1 MKRLLGFIALCI
13 FAASPAVAT
22 AHQGNSNYR
31 SEITTIRP
39 QTLAEGLDFSVLNF
53 DDHVRLENSSGR
65 DVVILGYDG
74 EPLARIL
81 ADGTVEENL
90 NSPAYYLNQ
99 DRFADVD
106 LPSRADEKA
115 KPDWQEVGTNGIYE
129 WHDHRSHYMGQGTPD
144 QVTDESKET
153 KVFDYV
159 IPIKVDGEPARV
171 EGTLTWV
178 GNDSNVP
185 VVPFVILGLAI
196 IAAAGF
202 WIVRRRDR
210 KNDSDDEEKKEAW

>member
-1 MKRLLGFIALCI
+1 
-13 FAASPAVAT
+13 
-22 AHQGNSNYR
+22 
-31 SEITTIRP
+31 
-39 QTLAEGLDFSVLNF
+39 
-53 DDHVRLENSSGR
+53 
-65 DVVILGYDG
+65 
-74 EPLARIL
+74 
-81 ADGTVEENL
+81 
-90 NSPAYYLNQ
+90 
-99 DRFADVD
+99 
-106 LPSRADEKA
+106 
-115 KPDWQEVGTNGIYE
+115 
-129 WHDHRSHYMGQGTPD
+129 MGQGTPD

-185 VVPFVILGLAI
+185 VVPFVLLGLAI

-210 KNDSDDEEKKEAW
+210 ENDPDDEEKKEAW